1 RQKHHATSTHARR
14 DQRECR
20 NLPPTNFQAARSRKD
35 DHRLQLSLDGHDG
48 FGRFY
53 ATRWTR
59 HGETD
64 SRTRRLCTTV
74 GGEQTA
80 GAARGDVSAGDG
92 IRLGC
97 AGSGRRA
104 WWNGSKVQP
113 ADGPESAKRVW
124 AGVAGGDDHAAVG
137 RN

>member
-1 RQKHHATSTHARR
+1 MQKLTANKFSSCSILKRRSSISTLA
-14 DQRECR
+14 
-20 NLPPTNFQAARSRKD
+20 
-35 DHRLQLSLDGHDG
+35 G
-48 FGRFY
+48 
-53 ATRWTR
+53 WTR
-59 HGETD
+59 HGEAD

-74 GGEQTA
+74 AGEQTA

-113 ADGPESAKRVW
+113 ADGPQSAKRVW